1 MRRSS
6 FLTLAV
12 LALTS
17 ATATGALGQANA
29 PAWPTRQAIKL
40 IVPFP
45 PGSAIDAVA
54 RPVFD
59 AVSHQIGQSM
69 VFESRAGAGGTLGMA
84 AVAKAEGDGYT
95 LLVNSS
101 VQSITPSTYSK
112 LPYDTVRDF
121 AAVVPLS
128 QFPNVLVVPP
138 GRFKTVQEL
147 VASAKAKPGSITYG
161 SGGVGAATHLNA
173 ERFRLSASFE
183 AVHVPF
189 KGAPE
194 ALREILGGR
203 IDFYFSPLL
212 SAVPLIESREIG
224 GLAVS
229 SLKRSAS
236 LPDVPTTLEAGY
248 PNSDY
253 VFWIGLFAPAATPP
267 AIVARL
273 HDETA
278 KALNEPV
285 IRDALKKLGA
295 EPMEMAPA
303 QFDAFVRAEIAV
315 NAALVKAAGIQ
326 PN

>member
-1 MRRSS
+1 MRHGSI
-6 FLTLAV
+6 FA
-12 LALTS
+12 LALLGLTTA
-17 ATATGALGQANA
+17 ATVGAHAQA
-29 PAWPTRQAIKL
+29 AWPTRQPIKL
-40 IVPFP
+40 ILPFP
-45 PGSAIDAVA
+45 PGSALDAVA

-59 AVSHQIGQSM
+59 AVAHQIGQSM

-101 VQSITPSTYSK
+101 VHTITPSTYSK
-112 LPYDTVRDF
+112 LPYDTLRDF
-121 AAVVPLS
+121 AAVSPLS

-138 GRFKTVQEL
+138 PRFKTIQEL

-173 ERFRLSASFE
+173 ERFRLSAGFE

-189 KGAPE
+189 KGAPD
-194 ALREILGGR
+194 ALREILGNR
-203 IDFYFSPLL
+203 IDFYFAPL
-212 SAVPLIESREIG
+212 SSVVGLIGSGEIR

-236 LPDVPTTLEAGY
+236 LPAIPTTLESGY

-253 VFWIGLFAPAATPP
+253 TFWVGLFAPSATPRP
-267 AIVARL
+267 IIDRL
-273 HDETA
+273 HGEIA
-278 KALNEPV
+278 KALHEPA
-285 IRDALKKLGA
+285 IADALTKLGA
-295 EPMEMAPA
+295 EPMELSPT
-303 QFDAFVRAEIAV
+303 QFDAFVRTEIGI

>member
-1 MRRSS
+1 MRRS
-6 FLTLAV
+6 FFLALTL

-17 ATATGALGQANA
+17 AATGSAHGQ
-29 PAWPTRQAIKL
+29 AWPTRQPIKL
-40 IVPFP
+40 IMPFP
-45 PGSAIDAVA
+45 PGSAIDTVA

-59 AVSHQIGQSM
+59 AVARQIGQSM

-101 VQSITPSTYSK
+101 VHTITPSTYSR

-121 AAVVPLS
+121 AAVIPLS
-128 QFPNVLVVPP
+128 QFPDVLVTPLS
-138 GRFKTVQEL
+138 RFKTVQEL
-147 VASAKAKPGSITYG
+147 VAAAKAKPGSLTYG

-173 ERFRLSASFE
+173 ERFRLAAGFE

-194 ALREILGGR
+194 AVREVLGGC
-203 IDFYFSPLL
+203 IDFYFSPL
-212 SAVPLIESREIG
+212 SSVVQLIEGKELD

-229 SLKRSAS
+229 SLTRDETV
-236 LPDVPTTLEAGY
+236 PTIPTTLEAGY

-253 VFWIGLFAPAATPP
+253 IFWIGVFAPGGTPQE
-267 AIVARL
+267 IVDRL
-273 HDETA
+273 YGEIA
-278 KALNEPV
+278 KVLNDPGMKQT
-285 IRDALKKLGA
+285 LKKLGA
-295 EPMEMAPA
+295 NPMPLKPA
-303 QFDAFVRAEIAV
+303 EFETFIRAEIDS
-315 NAALVKAAGIQ
+315 NAKLIKAAGIT